1 MYQILFLI
9 SDTMDSPRRN
19 SSQPPIP
26 PPSNQTNGGVVLNN
40 GIENGLKNGYVKKL
54 PIPNVMTSPAIIP
67 YNNERLTEEETTDY
81 SISLSDLPKPPDG
94 GWGWAVVFA
103 SFMIHVIGKPCS
115 TVCRN
120 HNFLRFLHEIRD
132 GSNNVLSSM
141 FDCSKPK
148 IGC

>member
-115 TVCRN
+115 TVCKIEQ
-120 HNFLRFLHEIRD
+120 FPAILREISD
-132 GSNNVLSSM
+132 GSNNIEV
-141 FDCSKPK
+141 
-148 IGC
+148 